1 MIWFILFLLV
11 CGSVLGVRLW
21 KQKRLD
27 SCETSNTA
35 MKLLEDQMQL
45 QQRLNEQLQTKVYL
59 AKQFQQSYFTAATS
73 LEQKRFE
80 LTNELVSKFV
90 DCQEK

>member
-1 MIWFILFLLV
+1 MIWSILFLLV
-11 CGSVLGVRLW
+11 CGLVLGFRFW

-35 MKLLEDQMQL
+35 LKLLEDQMQH
-45 QQRLNEQLQTKVYL
+45 QQQLNEQLQTKVYL
-59 AKQFQQSYFTAATS
+59 AKQFQQSYFSAATS
-73 LEQKRFE
+73 LEQMRFE
-80 LTNELVSKFV
+80 LTNELVSKIG